1 MILNPINQ
9 NLQEVCIKAYDEFLD
24 NEKIIGL
31 KYVVFDILK
40 NNGYLIVSGKEILF
54 YYNKAQKQLID
65 RNPTKSYHYGGK
77 RNVTVSFYA
86 KNMILLKFFK
96 QLKKEDNHIK
106 NLFK

>member
-1 MILNPINQ
+1 MILNTINQ
-9 NLQEVCIKAYDEFLD
+9 NLQEVCIKAYDEFIEH
-24 NEKIIGL
+24 NKINGL
-31 KYVVFDILK
+31 KYVVFDILR
-40 NNGYLIVSGKEILF
+40 NNGYLKVSKEETLY
-54 YYNKAQKQLID
+54 YYNKAQQKLIE
-65 RNPTKSYHYGGK
+65 RKPEQSYHYGGK